1 MAAGR
6 EADAAGAPRRA
17 VTAVVLLALAA
28 LAYSA
33 VGHAGAS
40 GYLAVMALLGT
51 APATMRPTALLLNLV
66 VATIGTIQFARAG
79 HFRWS
84 LFWPF
89 ALTSVPAA
97 FLGGRLVLPESAYGV
112 LVGGVLL
119 FSALRLVLARTPTA
133 QTSRPPALGV
143 ALVAGAA
150 LGFLSGLTGVG
161 GGIFLSPLLLL
172 AGWADLRTTAAT
184 SVTFILVN
192 SVAGL
197 LGQLPIGD
205 VWPPDLGYWVGAV
218 VLGGGVGATL
228 GSRRLPLAVLRWVLA
243 AVLLF
248 AGGKMLL

>member
-119 FSALRLVLARTPTA
+119 FSASRLVLARTPTA